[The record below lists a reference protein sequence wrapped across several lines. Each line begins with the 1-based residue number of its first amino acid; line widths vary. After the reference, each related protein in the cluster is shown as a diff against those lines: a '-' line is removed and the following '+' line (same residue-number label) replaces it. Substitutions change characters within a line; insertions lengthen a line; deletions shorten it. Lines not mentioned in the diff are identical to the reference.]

1 MANNKISQTTKKLSQ
16 IFNSEKQ
23 PAVFFDKNVST
34 IEENNSLLDGQTDVP
49 VLDPRDLLV
58 EVQAV
63 SVNPVDTKLRQTGV
77 ASKIKILGYDA
88 FGIVKN
94 TGKDVTRFHAGD
106 RVYYAGTTQRPG
118 SNEKFQA
125 VDERLVGRAPEKLNK
140 SEIAAMPLTSITA
153 YEILVDQLGLRF
165 QNHAA
170 DGKNMLVINGA
181 GGVGSVLLQMAAYL
195 GINLS
200 VTAHSSESIE
210 WLKKYSVDKIYDYEN
225 IDETLADR
233 KFDYIV
239 FLYDPAL
246 YWDIAIKHIKPYGQ
260 LVSIVG
266 TNKPLNM
273 GPLKNIAV
281 QFKWEYMF
289 AKSDFNHNILSQG
302 QALDKIAI
310 LLDAGIL
317 KTTLNKTFD
326 LINAEN
332 LRQAYKLVESGRM
345 QGKVV
350 LNGPFDKALK

>member
-23 PAVFFDKNVST
+23 PAIFFDKNVST

-49 VLDPRDLLV
+49 VLDPHDLLV

-94 TGKDVTRFHAGD
+94 TGKDVTRFHVGD

-225 IDETLADR
+225 IDETLADQ